1 MRTISSSR
9 LLAFEALA
17 EVELNG
23 KYSNLILPKM
33 LTRSGLSVEDRALV
47 SELVYGTLRMQGRH
61 DALISRASTRPLNEI
76 DEKVRIVLRLGVHQ
90 LTQMRIPSHAA
101 IYETIEL
108 AKRTVGQS
116 SASFCNAIL
125 RKIDDDSNQVL
136 EASDRLSAIALNHS
150 HPEWIIS
157 SYMDSLKSVNEVESL
172 ARSNN
177 VPASPTLIAWPGRA
191 TLDELC
197 ESGAEPLEGSSV
209 AATAH
214 GDPAQ
219 IPAIRERR
227 AGVQDRGSQ
236 LVVEKFLETYQE
248 GLRWLDMCAGPGGK
262 AAYLSSVLKL
272 RGGEFVANEISRE
285 RSELVK
291 QVVAGDRVENFDAR
305 NLPENFGSFDRIL
318 LDAPC
323 TGIGALRRRPEVRW
337 RRSVQDLRSL
347 TELQSQLLDCAAKI
361 TALGG
366 IIAYV
371 TCSSHQAETTFQMR
385 AFLKRHSNFV
395 RVPISDPR
403 VNTEGELQLWT
414 HRDGCDSMFLSMVQ
428 RVGSDQS

>member
-61 DALISRASTRPLNEI
+61 DALIARASTRPLSEI

-108 AKRTVGQS
+108 AKGTVGQS

-125 RKIDDDSNQVL
+125 RKIDDDSNLVL

-157 SYMDSLKSVNEVESL
+157 SYMDSLKSVDEVESL

-191 TLDELC
+191 TIDELC

-209 AATAH
+209 AAVAH

-291 QVVAGDRVENFDAR
+291 LVVAGDRVENFDAR

-318 LDAPC
+318 LDSPC

-337 RRSVQDLRSL
+337 RRTVQDLRSL

-403 VNTEGELQLWT
+403 VNAEGELQLWT

-428 RVGSDQS
+428 RVGSGQS